1 MLDDLDFDA
10 FIDEALTALPDRF
23 HRQIDNVVI
32 MVEDWP
38 SWQTV
43 RLAGVRDPES
53 LLGFYH
59 GIPLTQRTSNYALV
73 TPDKISLYRRAIL
86 RHCQSIDEV
95 RSMVKRTL
103 YHEIAHYFGID
114 DDRLR
119 ELGAY

>member
-1 MLDDLDFDA
+1 MDDIDIEP
-10 FIDEALTALPDRF
+10 FIDEALNDLPEHF

-38 SWQTV
+38 DWRTV
-43 RLAGVRDPES
+43 RLAGVRSPQD

-59 GIPLTQRTSNYALV
+59 GIPLTQRTSNYVLTV
-73 TPDKISLYRRAIL
+73 PDQISIYRRVIL
-86 RHCQSIDEV
+86 RHCQTIDEV
-95 RSMVKRTL
+95 RDMVKHTVF
-103 YHEIAHYFGID
+103 HELAHYFGIS